1 MGSARELHMQVLA
14 AMLFVFLPASV
25 RMTENHCKCCS
36 DVLKAVEGFEER
48 LELLGEQVSSVISMS
63 HELQMLNLN
72 VQGDIKDLKDSVNTL
87 QNRGQSVVSNLLQ
100 PIPWT
105 SLGEVHKKIEED
117 ESKIRRIQADVSE
130 MKADRNGLRETVERV
145 KRDLQQDML
154 HTNQSIA
161 AVYAETK
168 LLAQVLTPAMRRI
181 MASLP
186 IKLAKIERLGK
197 AGQRVMEL
205 MSFSQR
211 ETKVP
216 NTNEDHSFERNKASS
231 SPTQNIQQSVSTEVS
246 ETSTGEENDGNE
258 LQGYPSPPGRV
269 SNPFP
274 IPYLNVSMF
283 RDGQSLAADNESYV
297 SGNFSN
303 TFLNDG
309 NLNQSAFDGIREI
322 EFVGSEG
329 NFTIMMSESG
339 LGGCTGFATSNQSA
353 SITPSEPCDPL
364 GDDLEKNSDEWN
376 NNELPIENVMR
387 VMAQQLLN
395 LQQIFK
401 DGEWDSRISQLEDSS
416 ALLNANMSELHL
428 LVSGRMALDTDAIRE
443 MQAIVANMSDIV
455 NETLVKLEERVLTE
469 LEGRAAQNTDNTN
482 AVWASLQSAFN
493 EIEEIKF
500 GLNSSIAKEDSVRLI
515 NDSLATLEAQL
526 LALNDSV
533 KLARSQEIME
543 LKSQLRNVSQSL
555 QTPIS
560 NFDRRI
566 QETLSLTRALKE
578 TLDNVTS
585 WLEVVSEKAN
595 KSVIAA
601 DLKLQTRTEELSRM
615 FSAEVEKLKQDMQNI
630 TDSLSQ
636 LPGIH
641 GWHPDDSADCPG
653 LNVLAADERLV
664 MSTNPG
670 GRFSAPNLPSDP
682 MPVGSVVRFH
692 CMPAGT
698 HRLVGAREL
707 TCLGAK
713 RWSSPPPTCESLPTL
728 EQMLAD
734 SSGVAV
740 PSIAH
745 DGLVDDEWAS
755 ADDDGR
761 IVVRPGRRLR
771 LKCLYPRRKGSVS
784 WLHNNTDPR
793 DAAYEWI
800 KERPNDNEF
809 HAYQMEIGSATPDH
823 SGTYSCEAEDGKRH
837 SLSII
842 VADVI
847 CEKPKSPLNGELEV
861 TSSGPISTG
870 EKVQFRC
877 DMGYNLTGSEEIVCL
892 GSGRW
897 SGQPPTCKEIEKF
910 VPPEG
915 ACQRPPLPEGLTI
928 EPDKK
933 WYESGLQAS
942 YSCKGGKILIGT
954 STPTCYEGLW
964 IGRVPSC
971 MRQH

>member
-1 MGSARELHMQVLA
+1 MGERSEEVDSDFLSHSSLGISSAESSAHPHCADIHAINNEGKCFRHSEDIAPVLYSLHTNQEDLRSGDWRAFGPPHASSSRKSAASIEDGDENTSHFTIISNLKAIVSSAFLLQTPDRGEHRSSVEAHWNNDIYRQRWAECASEVRLSYKWIHKASVLVASFVIAELRRLLVSTMFVLLVSCVTGVVVQFA
-14 AMLFVFLPASV
+14 AAGLLCALQLWQHIEPFLHGLPSVRYNVLLASV

-48 LELLGEQVSSVISMS
+48 LELLGE
-63 HELQMLNLN
+63 
-72 VQGDIKDLKDSVNTL
+72 QGDIKDLKDSVNTL

-161 AVYAETK
+161 AVHAETK

-401 DGEWDSRISQLEDSS
+401 DGEWDSRLSQLEDSS

-469 LEGRAAQNTDNTN
+469 LEGRAAQNTTI
-482 AVWASLQSAFN
+482 QMQ
-493 EIEEIKF
+493 F
-500 GLNSSIAKEDSVRLI
+500 G
-515 NDSLATLEAQL
+515 
-526 LALNDSV
+526 
-533 KLARSQEIME
+533 
-543 LKSQLRNVSQSL
+543 
-555 QTPIS
+555 
-560 NFDRRI
+560 
-566 QETLSLTRALKE
+566 RA
-578 TLDNVTS
+578 
-585 WLEVVSEKAN
+585 
-595 KSVIAA
+595 
-601 DLKLQTRTEELSRM
+601 
-615 FSAEVEKLKQDMQNI
+615 
-630 TDSLSQ
+630 
-636 LPGIH
+636 
-641 GWHPDDSADCPG
+641 C
-653 LNVLAADERLV
+653 
-664 MSTNPG
+664 
-670 GRFSAPNLPSDP
+670 
-682 MPVGSVVRFH
+682 
-692 CMPAGT
+692 
-698 HRLVGAREL
+698 
-707 TCLGAK
+707 
-713 RWSSPPPTCESLPTL
+713 
-728 EQMLAD
+728 
-734 SSGVAV
+734 
-740 PSIAH
+740 
-745 DGLVDDEWAS
+745 
-755 ADDDGR
+755 
-761 IVVRPGRRLR
+761 
-771 LKCLYPRRKGSVS
+771 
-784 WLHNNTDPR
+784 
-793 DAAYEWI
+793 
-800 KERPNDNEF
+800 
-809 HAYQMEIGSATPDH
+809 
-823 SGTYSCEAEDGKRH
+823 
-837 SLSII
+837 
-842 VADVI
+842 
-847 CEKPKSPLNGELEV
+847 
-861 TSSGPISTG
+861 
-870 EKVQFRC
+870 
-877 DMGYNLTGSEEIVCL
+877 
-892 GSGRW
+892 
-897 SGQPPTCKEIEKF
+897 
-910 VPPEG
+910 
-915 ACQRPPLPEGLTI
+915 
-928 EPDKK
+928 
-933 WYESGLQAS
+933 
-942 YSCKGGKILIGT
+942 
-954 STPTCYEGLW
+954 
-964 IGRVPSC
+964 RVPS
-971 MRQH
+971 MRLKRSSLVLIHRLLKKTLFV